1 MGFAAA
7 VRASLWHFKRGKA
20 MQTEIGPRE
29 KMARWGAAQLSD
41 AELLAVLFQTGQPGE
56 NHLQQ
61 AQRLIGVFGNLG
73 SLMRAPQGQLL
84 AQKGIGPARAS
95 LILAYRELT
104 RRITGALPRGTHIQ
118 RPADLRPWIVEEV
131 GGLNHEAF
139 GVAFLDTH
147 QRLIAI
153 ETLFLGSLTQTS
165 VYPRS
170 IASRALQHN
179 AGRLVLFHNHP
190 SGEPSAS
197 RADIQLT
204 QRLQE
209 VFSHLEI
216 SIWEH
221 LVVADGEV
229 YGILQPSIRDLI

>member
-1 MGFAAA
+1 M
-7 VRASLWHFKRGKA
+7 H
-20 MQTEIGPRE
+20 TEIGPRE
-29 KMARWGAAQLSD
+29 KMSRWGAAQLSD
-41 AELLAVLFQTGQPGE
+41 PELLALLFQTGRSGE

-61 AQRLIGVFGNLG
+61 AHRLISEFGSLG
-73 SLMRAPQGQLL
+73 SLMRAPVSQLL
-84 AQKGIGPARAS
+84 AQRGIGPARAS
-95 LILAYRELT
+95 LILAYGELT
-104 RRITGALPRGTHIQ
+104 RRIMGALPRGAVIRTPQ
-118 RPADLRPWIVEEV
+118 DLRPWIVAEV
-131 GGLNHEAF
+131 GGLAHEAF

-153 ETLFLGSLTQTS
+153 EVLFRGSLTQTS

-190 SGEPSAS
+190 SGERSAS

-204 QRLQE
+204 QRLQDL
-209 VFSHLEI
+209 FSHLEI
-216 SIWEH
+216 TIWEH

-229 YGILQPSIRDLI
+229 YGILHPRIRDLI

>member
-1 MGFAAA
+1 
-7 VRASLWHFKRGKA
+7 
-20 MQTEIGPRE
+20 MQNQIGPRE
-29 KMARWGAAQLSD
+29 KISLWGASQLTD
-41 AELLAVLFQTGQPGE
+41 AELLATFFQTGQAGE

-61 AQRLIGVFGNLG
+61 AQRLMAEFG
-73 SLMRAPQGQLL
+73 SLSALVGAPRAQLL
-84 AQKGIGPARAS
+84 AQRGIGPARAS
-95 LILAYRELT
+95 LILAFRELA
-104 RRITGALPRGTHIQ
+104 RRITGAHPRGVQIQ
-118 RPADLRPWIVEEV
+118 RPADLRPWIIEEV
-131 GGLNHEAF
+131 GGLVNEAF

-153 ETLFLGSLTQTS
+153 ETLFRGSLSQTS

-190 SGEPSAS
+190 SGERSPS

-204 QRLQE
+204 HRLADL
-209 VFSHLEI
+209 FSPLEI
-216 SIWEH
+216 TIWEH

-229 YGILQPSIRDLI
+229 YGILEPGIGRLI